1 MHSLGCWDAQP
12 GMLDRLDGVR
22 DRDCDDIVTVIMA
35 VIVIVTITGQIFTSV
50 PLT

>member
-1 MHSLGCWDAQP
+1 
-12 GMLDRLDGVR
+12 MLDMLDGVR
-22 DRDCDDIVTVIMA
+22 YRDRDDIVTVIVA

>member
-1 MHSLGCWDAQP
+1 MHSLGCWDDP
-12 GMLDRLDGVR
+12 GMLDMLDGVR
-22 DRDCDDIVTVIMA
+22 DRDRDNIVTVIMA